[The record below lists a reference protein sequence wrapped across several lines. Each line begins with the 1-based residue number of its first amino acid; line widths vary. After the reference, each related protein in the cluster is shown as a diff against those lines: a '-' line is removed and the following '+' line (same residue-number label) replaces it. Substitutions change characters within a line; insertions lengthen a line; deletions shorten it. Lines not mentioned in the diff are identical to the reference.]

1 MVVTP
6 TADPDNPDEE
16 FEGLETRAVEVLG
29 QFSLGSDDTANYTD
43 RFTFM

>member
-1 MVVTP
+1 MQMCMSITQNFHFFSILGKMVVTP

-29 QFSLGSDDTANYTD
+29 
-43 RFTFM
+43 